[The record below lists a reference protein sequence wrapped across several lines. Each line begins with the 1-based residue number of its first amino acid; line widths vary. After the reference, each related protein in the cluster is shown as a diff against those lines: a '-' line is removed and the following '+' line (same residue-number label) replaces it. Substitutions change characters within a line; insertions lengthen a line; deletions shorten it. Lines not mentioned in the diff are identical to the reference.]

1 MYCVSELPWQQS
13 HCFDKVR
20 TCVSFGEGVGGSG
33 EQSEDL
39 CQLWGGGGG
48 GGSQGR
54 ICVNWR
60 MRGGKGGGNKVR
72 TCQNVVKDFGVSVVG
87 KGVGNEVRT
96 CRNVGIAFGESV
108 VVVGVGAQLLLT
120 KLKLRSRQK
129 SIVQRSCQLLSLIL
143 KQQLHAS
150 T

>member
-1 MYCVSELPWQQS
+1 MSVLGKEW
-13 HCFDKVR
+13 
-20 TCVSFGEGVGGSG
+20 EGV
-33 EQSEDL
+33 
-39 CQLWGGGGG
+39 
-48 GGSQGR
+48 
-54 ICVNWR
+54 
-60 MRGGKGGGNKVR
+60 GNKVR

-129 SIVQRSCQLLSLIL
+129 SITVQRSCQLLSLIL